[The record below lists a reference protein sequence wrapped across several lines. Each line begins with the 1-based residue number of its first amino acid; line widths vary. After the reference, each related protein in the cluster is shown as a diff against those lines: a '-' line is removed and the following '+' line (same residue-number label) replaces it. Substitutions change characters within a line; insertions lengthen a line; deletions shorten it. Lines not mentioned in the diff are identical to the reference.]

1 MAIGRGENNG
11 RTVTYHNVVRR
22 WLKLGDFAGTAASW
36 TVPTSEVMAD
46 GADGAAV
53 LVQEGTREKPGVILG
68 AAISPVG
75 QHAAVD
81 ESKTTEAQ

>member
-1 MAIGRGENNG
+1 
-11 RTVTYHNVVRR
+11 
-22 WLKLGDFAGTAASW
+22 
-36 TVPTSEVMAD
+36 MAD